1 MAKRIRFELLK
12 EIKTI
17 PLSIFSLTKLSA
29 LENIVYYLTSKKQL
43 KQTEIAFLLKRNP
56 RTIWTTLVRAEAK
69 ITNSKVP
76 KRFDYQE
83 RKINTRSQVRD
94 MKLLA

>member
-17 PLSIFSLTKLSA
+17 PLNIFSLTKLSA
-29 LENIVYYLTSKKQL
+29 LENIVYYLTYKKHL

-56 RTIWTTLVRAEAK
+56 RTIWTTLV
-69 ITNSKVP
+69 
-76 KRFDYQE
+76 
-83 RKINTRSQVRD
+83 
-94 MKLLA
+94 